1 MLIFRY
7 CGAKEFFV
15 PLHSEKQK
23 VKLMNRATRWTLI
36 VACLSCSLEGTTQE
50 LIAEKWTPELGM
62 ELTSELQGTNAGD
75 YNYVNLLRLNV
86 ALPIVSP
93 RSGSPRTTGLTFEIA
108 SLSTCMTA
116 KESIGVDLQTFS
128 NLDAGNIPFALSVC
142 GLSWTYA
149 SPHRGSRRG
158 ASHSLFLGIRNMN
171 KDYFCSDVTSFF
183 TNSSCGIYPTISA
196 NYPVANY
203 PVASV
208 GMHYRYEIENENRRF
223 AVQASLYNGTGYNRF
238 TGRENVFR
246 VCPKSDGVFGIA
258 EVSYTRGGSS
268 YFLGNALYCNEK
280 ISATPWF
287 YTEQRITSKLSLLAG
302 YSHAFGA
309 DIECRDFIGLG
320 ALYRLG
326 KCQLG
331 AFTDYANFRERNEFA
346 TELTCK
352 VPVLKHLDLQPTVHL
367 ITTDGCLKCAATV
380 RMALSI

>member
-1 MLIFRY
+1 
-7 CGAKEFFV
+7 
-15 PLHSEKQK
+15 
-23 VKLMNRATRWTLI
+23 
-36 VACLSCSLEGTTQE
+36 
-50 LIAEKWTPELGM
+50 
-62 ELTSELQGTNAGD
+62 
-75 YNYVNLLRLNV
+75 
-86 ALPIVSP
+86 
-93 RSGSPRTTGLTFEIA
+93 
-108 SLSTCMTA
+108 MTA
-116 KESIGVDLQTFS
+116 KESIGGDLQTFS

-149 SPHRGSRRG
+149 SPPRGSRRG

-208 GMHYRYEIENENRRF
+208 GVHYRYRPTPNPSHKGRGVDTQTSDSRHEEKASSPLPSWEGLG
-223 AVQASLYNGTGYNRF
+223 VGLSLYNGTGYNRF

-246 VCPKSDGVFGIA
+246 VCPKSDGVFGLV
-258 EVSYTRGGSS
+258 ETQYHRGGSS
-268 YFLGNALYCNEK
+268 YFVGTAVHYTPSGEK
-280 ISATPWF
+280 DARSQGYSLPPRSGRAGVGSVSASPWF

-309 DIECRDFIGLG
+309 DIECRDFVGLG

-331 AFTDYANFRERNEFA
+331 AFTDYANFRDRNEFA